1 MILKGE
7 TIGRICVPPDAQI
20 NFDDLN
26 FAKTSGVSPS
36 SSTSDGTILQI
47 SILPWS
53 ARDSTRFILGRI
65 PAGPKTQCRPQRE
78 GRSMFMMMPAPCVFW
93 ATCN

>member
-1 MILKGE
+1 MIARG
-7 TIGRICVPPDAQI
+7 TIIERICVPPDAQI

-26 FAKTSGVSPS
+26 LAKTSGDSPS

-53 ARDSTRFILGRI
+53 ARDSMRFILGRT
-65 PAGPKTQCRPQRE
+65 PAGPKVQCRPKSE
-78 GRSMFMMMPAPCVFW
+78 GKRMSIMTPAPFEF
-93 ATCN
+93 

>member
-1 MILKGE
+1 MIVKWKMSDM
-7 TIGRICVPPDAQI
+7 ICLPPDAQI
-20 NFDDLN
+20 NFDEAN

-53 ARDSTRFILGRI
+53 ARDSTRSMLGGT
-65 PAGPKTQCRPQRE
+65 PAGPRMQ
-78 GRSMFMMMPAPCVFW
+78 
-93 ATCN
+93 